1 MTRSSRCQRRLDRVD
16 AAHHDAITGTP
27 GSFDTLT
34 QALDHARTFGRPEI
48 RLRTL
53 ALHQD
58 ALDLDALIGGFK
70 PLFKSLDPEKVNNI
84 ATSLVTVFQGQ
95 GGTISDIL
103 SQTAQLTST
112 LADRD
117 QAIGE
122 VITNLNTVLGTVV
135 KHQKEFDSTVVNFET
150 LITGLKNRADP
161 LAGAIADISDASG
174 TLAGLLV
181 IGAGM
186 RGPGF
191 GALAGV
197 PGWAFFGGVIGVAA
211 MALMNRAIPQ
221 IGVANAITLSVAA
234 QLVASVLCEHFG
246 WLGTERS
253 PAGMTRWIGVALLVV
268 GAALVQ
274 RR

>member
-1 MTRSSRCQRRLDRVD
+1 MKAFWL
-16 AAHHDAITGTP
+16 
-27 GSFDTLT
+27 
-34 QALDHARTFGRPEI
+34 
-48 RLRTL
+48 
-53 ALHQD
+53 
-58 ALDLDALIGGFK
+58 LI
-70 PLFKSLDPEKVNNI
+70 PI
-84 ATSLVTVFQGQ
+84 
-95 GGTISDIL
+95 
-103 SQTAQLTST
+103 
-112 LADRD
+112 
-117 QAIGE
+117 
-122 VITNLNTVLGTVV
+122 
-135 KHQKEFDSTVVNFET
+135 
-150 LITGLKNRADP
+150 ITGLAVPALVAMNLRMA
-161 LAGAIADISDASG
+161 ARTGAMEAAVVLHAVG

-191 GALAGV
+191 GALADV
-197 PGWAFFGGVIGVAA
+197 PGWAFFGGVIGVAS